1 MKVIEISKAAPRRNL
16 RVAERPDPPAP
27 GSNGPLYRAI
37 IPRAIERGAFPDLTA
52 DDIARLLQGA
62 TRFRRLV
69 KDYERYA

>member
-37 IPRAIERGAFPDLTA
+37 IRRAIERGAFPGPD
-52 DDIARLLQGA
+52 RG
-62 TRFRRLV
+62 
-69 KDYERYA
+69 